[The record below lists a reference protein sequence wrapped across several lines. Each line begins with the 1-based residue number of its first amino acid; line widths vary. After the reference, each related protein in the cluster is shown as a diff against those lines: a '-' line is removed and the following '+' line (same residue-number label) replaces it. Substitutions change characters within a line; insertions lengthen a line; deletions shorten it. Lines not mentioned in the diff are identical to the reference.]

1 MSRTSRS
8 IVVLFVVMLI
18 AASLSVFATKAAA
31 ERITT
36 SQLPLA
42 AVLVS
47 PCTGDV
53 VTFTGTAVLTVTEN
67 VAPNGSVTV
76 RLSGNV
82 QDPHA
87 AGLLYPYN
95 FKDQLS
101 SADVVRVAD
110 VYKATLTDR
119 MHFIRLGSG
128 GDQKSDDLF
137 VTAVIAATI
146 DSNLILKADRIDYRI
161 DCQ

>member
-1 MSRTSRS
+1 MSRSSRS
-8 IVVLFVVMLI
+8 II
-18 AASLSVFATKAAA
+18 ALLVTASLSLFAANAAA

-53 VTFTGTAVLTVTEN
+53 VTFTGTAVLTVTETDN
-67 VAPNGSVTV
+67 LSVRV
-76 RLSGNV
+76 SGQV
-82 QDPHA
+82 KDAQA
-87 AGLLYPYN
+87 TGLLYPYN

-101 SADVVRVAD
+101 SADVVWVD
-110 VYKATLTDR
+110 NVYKATLTDR

-137 VTAVIAATI
+137 VTVVIAATI
-146 DSNLILKADRIDYRI
+146 DSNLVVKADRIDYRI

>member
-1 MSRTSRS
+1 
-8 IVVLFVVMLI
+8 
-18 AASLSVFATKAAA
+18 
-31 ERITT
+31 
-36 SQLPLA
+36 
-42 AVLVS
+42 
-47 PCTGDV
+47 V
-53 VTFTGTAVLTVTEN
+53 VTFTGTAVLTVTE
-67 VAPNGSVTV
+67 SDDLSV
-76 RLSGNV
+76 RLSGFV

-87 AGLLYPYN
+87 AGLLYSYN
-95 FKDQLS
+95 FKDHLS

-137 VTAVIAATI
+137 ITVVIAATI
-146 DSNLILKADRIDYRI
+146 DSNLVLKADRIDYRI

>member
-1 MSRTSRS
+1 MSRNSRS
-8 IVVLFVVMLI
+8 IVALLV
-18 AASLSVFATKAAA
+18 AASLSLFAANAAA

-53 VTFTGTAVLTVTEN
+53 VTFTGTAVLTVTETDN
-67 VAPNGSVTV
+67 LSVRV
-76 RLSGNV
+76 SGQV
-82 QDPHA
+82 KDAQA
-87 AGLLYPYN
+87 TGLLYPYN

-101 SADVVRVAD
+101 SADVVRVD
-110 VYKATLTDR
+110 NVYKATLTDR

-137 VTAVIAATI
+137 VTVVIAATI
-146 DSNLILKADRIDYRI
+146 DSNLVVKADRIDYRI

>member
-1 MSRTSRS
+1 MSRSSRS
-8 IVVLFVVMLI
+8 IITLLVT
-18 AASLSVFATKAAA
+18 ASLSLFAANAAA

-53 VTFTGTAVLTVTEN
+53 VTFTGTAVLTVTETDN
-67 VAPNGSVTV
+67 LSVRV
-76 RLSGNV
+76 SGQV
-82 QDPHA
+82 KDAQA
-87 AGLLYPYN
+87 TGLLYPYN

-101 SADVVRVAD
+101 SADVVRVD
-110 VYKATLTDR
+110 NVYKATLTDR

-137 VTAVIAATI
+137 VTVVIAATI
-146 DSNLILKADRIDYRI
+146 DSNLVVKADRIDYRI

>member
-1 MSRTSRS
+1 MFRMLPSV
-8 IVVLFVVMLI
+8 VVLLAATFV
-18 AASLSVFATKAAA
+18 AAALSVFAAPAAA

-36 SQLPLA
+36 SQVPLA

-53 VTFTGTAVLTVTEN
+53 VTFTGTAVLTVTETDN
-67 VAPNGSVTV
+67 LSL
-76 RLSGNV
+76 RLSGQV

-101 SADVVRVAD
+101 SADVVRVD
-110 VYKATLTDR
+110 NVYKATLTDR

-128 GDQKSDDLF
+128 G
-137 VTAVIAATI
+137 
-146 DSNLILKADRIDYRI
+146 
-161 DCQ
+161 

>member
-1 MSRTSRS
+1 MSRSSRS
-8 IVVLFVVMLI
+8 IITLLVT
-18 AASLSVFATKAAA
+18 ASLSLFAANAAA

-53 VTFTGTAVLTVTEN
+53 VTFTGTAVLTVTETDN
-67 VAPNGSVTV
+67 LSVRV
-76 RLSGNV
+76 SGQV
-82 QDPHA
+82 KDAQA
-87 AGLLYPYN
+87 TGLLYPYN

-101 SADVVRVAD
+101 SADVVRVD
-110 VYKATLTDR
+110 NVYKATLTDR

-137 VTAVIAATI
+137 VTVVIAATI
-146 DSNLILKADRIDYRI
+146 DSNLVVKADRIDYRI
-161 DCQ
+161 ACQ

>member
-1 MSRTSRS
+1 MSRTSS
-8 IVVLFVVMLI
+8 CIVALLGATLL
-18 AASLSVFATKAAA
+18 AALLSVFATPAAA

-36 SQLPLA
+36 SQVPLA
-42 AVLVS
+42 AVLLS

-53 VTFTGTAVLTVTEN
+53 VTFTGTAVLTVTEADN
-67 VAPNGSVTV
+67 LSVH
-76 RLSGNV
+76 LSGQV

-87 AGLLYPYN
+87 TGLLYPYN

-101 SADVVRVAD
+101 SADVVRVD
-110 VYKATLTDR
+110 NVYKATFTDR

-146 DSNLILKADRIDYRI
+146 DSNLVLKADRIDYQV

>member
-1 MSRTSRS
+1 MSRTSRAIALS
-8 IVVLFVVMLI
+8 AAMII
-18 AASLSVFATKAAA
+18 AALFAVFATKASA

-36 SQLPLA
+36 AQLPLA
-42 AVLVS
+42 ALLVS

-53 VTFTGTAVLTVTEN
+53 VTFIGTAVLTVSEDVGPDGT
-67 VAPNGSVTV
+67 ATA
-76 RLSGNV
+76 RLSGQV
-82 QDPHA
+82 KDPQA
-87 AGLLYPYN
+87 TGLFYPYN

-101 SADVVRVAD
+101 SADVVRID
-110 VYKATLTDR
+110 NVYKATLTDR
-119 MHFIRLGSG
+119 MHFIRLGPG

-146 DSNLILKADRIDYRI
+146 DSNLVLKADRIDYHV

>member
-1 MSRTSRS
+1 MSRSSRS
-8 IVVLFVVMLI
+8 IIAVLV
-18 AASLSVFATKAAA
+18 AASLSLFAADAAA

-53 VTFTGTAVLTVTEN
+53 VTFTGTAVLTVTETDN
-67 VAPNGSVTV
+67 LSVRV
-76 RLSGNV
+76 SGQV
-82 QDPHA
+82 KDAQA
-87 AGLLYPYN
+87 TGLLYPYN

-101 SADVVRVAD
+101 SADVVRVD
-110 VYKATLTDR
+110 NVYKATLTDR

-137 VTAVIAATI
+137 VTVVIAATI
-146 DSNLILKADRIDYRI
+146 DSNLVVKADRIDYRI